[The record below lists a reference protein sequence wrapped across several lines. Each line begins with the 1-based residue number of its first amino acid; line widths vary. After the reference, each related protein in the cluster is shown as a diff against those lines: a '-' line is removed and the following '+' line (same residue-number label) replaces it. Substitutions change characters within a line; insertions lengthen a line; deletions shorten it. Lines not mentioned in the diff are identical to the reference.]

1 MAIAYRNR
9 QREEEDAK
17 TKETKS
23 LNQEGKDMG
32 AMLTTLATKEDT
44 QKNTERLASLEE
56 TMKRLIERLDK
67 KDNI

>member
-17 TKETKS
+17 TKEAKS

-32 AMLTTLATKEDT
+32 AMLTTLAIKEDT
-44 QKNTERLASLEE
+44 RKNTERLASLEE

-67 KDNI
+67 KDTI

>member
-17 TKETKS
+17 IKEAKS

-32 AMLTTLATKEDT
+32 AMLTTLAIKEDT
-44 QKNTERLASLEE
+44 RKNTERLASLEE
-56 TMKRLIERLDK
+56 TIKRLVERLDK
-67 KDNI
+67 KDSI

>member
-17 TKETKS
+17 TKEANS

-32 AMLTTLATKEDT
+32 AMLTTLAIKEDT
-44 QKNTERLASLEE
+44 RKNTERLASLEE

-67 KDNI
+67 KDDI

>member
-17 TKETKS
+17 TKEAKS